1 MTYAF
6 ENLTVWQK
14 SREFVKAIY
23 LVTSDYPREERFG
36 LISQLRRASVSVSSN
51 IAEGSCRWSKKE
63 QARFYEIAYGSLI
76 EVLNQLIISV
86 DLSFI
91 PDSKLVEIRPSIET
105 LSRMITKLQKMAKN
119 GAS

>member
-23 LVTSDYPREERFG
+23 LITSDYPKEEKYG
-36 LISQLRRASVSVSSN
+36 LISQLRRAAVSVSSN

-63 QARFYEIAYGSLI
+63 QARFYEMSYGSLI
-76 EVLNQLIISV
+76 EILNQLILSV
-86 DLSFI
+86 DLDFI
-91 PDSKLVEIRPSIET
+91 SASSLTEIRPNIEE
-105 LSRMITKLQKMAKN
+105 LGRMINALQRAAKKT
-119 GAS
+119 